1 VHPDLAGRGVHI
13 VKHTIRVRLTLLYT
27 GLFLIMSVVLLTVV
41 NLSLG
46 RTLQSRVSDIIPSPG
61 KPSLVPP
68 APMPEPTMPPSPQRP
83 AIGPG
88 LMGDVEA
95 LPNEVVESQWLVTA
109 ITIVVL
115 TLVAV
120 VAGWWLAGRML
131 RPLRDI
137 TATAR
142 RLSLSNLHERI
153 AATGPRDEL
162 RHLADTFDAML
173 ARLERSVES
182 QRLFIAN
189 AAHELRTPLATQRA
203 AIQIGLADPDDL
215 PSVRETLLTH
225 NRRIERLIDSLL
237 VLAQA
242 EHGLDTTQPV
252 ALDALVRQVAAEM
265 PPSDIALTLDVEPV
279 TVAGDPVLLTRM
291 LVNLVENAVRYN
303 IPAGSVYIGLSD
315 RVLTVRNTGPVVPS
329 DRVSELFEP
338 FRQMQSRT
346 GGGAGLGLSIV
357 VAIARAHRATLSASP
372 NTDGGLQLTVRFA
385 KIAA

>member
-1 VHPDLAGRGVHI
+1 M
-13 VKHTIRVRLTLLYT
+13 KHTIRVRLTLLYT
-27 GLFLIMSVVLLTVV
+27 GFFLVMSVILLTVL

-46 RTLQSRVSDIIPSPG
+46 NTLQSRVSDIA
-61 KPSLVPP
+61 P
-68 APMPEPTMPPSPQRP
+68 APGEPLPMPPLLGRP
-83 AIGPG
+83 KGPG
-88 LMGDVEA
+88 IVGDVRA
-95 LPNEVVESQWLVTA
+95 LPDEVVESQWLVTGIA
-109 ITIVVL
+109 IVGL

-120 VAGWWLAGRML
+120 AAAWWLAGRML
-131 RPLRDI
+131 RPVRDI

-203 AIQIGLADPDDL
+203 AIQIGLADPDNL
-215 PSVRETLLTH
+215 PAVRETLLAH
-225 NRRIERLIDSLL
+225 NRRTERLIDSLL

-242 EHGLDTTQPV
+242 EHGLETSQLV
-252 ALDALVRQVAAEM
+252 ALDALVRQVAADM
-265 PPSDIALTLDVEPV
+265 PPSDVELTLALEPA
-279 TVAGDPVLLTRM
+279 TVAGDPVLINRM
-291 LVNLVENAVRYN
+291 LVNLVENAVRHN
-303 IPAGSVYIGLSD
+303 VPGGSVYIGLSSG
-315 RVLTVRNTGPVVPS
+315 VLTVRNTGPVVPVE
-329 DRVSELFEP
+329 RVAELFEP

-357 VAIARAHRATLSASP
+357 SAIARAHRATVWARP
-372 NTDGGLQLTVRFA
+372 NPGGGLELTVRFA
-385 KIAA
+385 TSTVPETAGPGTADAPGTS

>member
-1 VHPDLAGRGVHI
+1 VRQ
-13 VKHTIRVRLTLLYT
+13 TIRVRLTVLYT
-27 GLFLIMSVVLLTVV
+27 ILFLIMSGILLTVM

-46 RTLQSRVSDIIPSPG
+46 NTLQSKVSDIAPAP
-61 KPSLVPP
+61 PQHPPMPPP
-68 APMPEPTMPPSPQRP
+68 APRPP
-83 AIGPG
+83 IGPG
-88 LMGDVEA
+88 LAGDVRT
-95 LPNEVVESQWLVTA
+95 LPDDVVESQWVVTGVA
-109 ITIVVL
+109 IVVL

-120 VAGWWLAGRML
+120 VAAWWLAGRML
-131 RPLRDI
+131 RPVRDI

-215 PSVRETLLTH
+215 PAVRETLLTH
-225 NRRIERLIDSLL
+225 NRRTERLIDSLL

-242 EHGLDTTQPV
+242 EHGLETSEPV
-252 ALDALVRQVAAEM
+252 ALDTLIRRVVAEM
-265 PPSDIALTLDVEPV
+265 PQSDVTPTLALQPTTV
-279 TVAGDPVLLTRM
+279 TGDPVLINTM
-291 LVNLVENAVRYN
+291 LVNLVENAFRHN
-303 IPAGSVYIGLSD
+303 IPAGLVHIGLAD
-315 RVLTVRNTGPVVPS
+315 RVLTVRNTGPAVPTE
-329 DRVSELFEP
+329 RLAELFEP
-338 FRQMQSRT
+338 FRQMRSRI

-357 VAIARAHRATLSASP
+357 SAIARAHRATVWARSNP
-372 NTDGGLQLTVRFA
+372 DGGLELTVRFTA
-385 KIAA
+385 PDVSHGNPGSADHLNG